1 MPVEIERKFLVRD
14 DGWRG
19 LGPGQRY
26 CQGYLANGD
35 VTVRVRRAGS
45 RAYLTVK
52 GSGNGLVRPEFEYE
66 VPVEEAEDMLQLCRR
81 PLIEKTRYEVVHEGV
96 VWHVDEFA
104 GQNAGLVIAEVELD
118 HPHQPVALPAWVGPE
133 VTADER
139 FRNSRLVTEPLNEG
153 EARSLAVEV
162 ETRRHRSRA

>member
-26 CQGYLANGD
+26 CQGYLAAGD

-52 GSGNGLVRPEFEYE
+52 GAGDGLVRPEFEYE
-66 VPVEEAEDMLQLCRR
+66 VPVQEAEDMFKLCRR
-81 PLIEKTRYEVVHEGV
+81 PLIEKTRYEVLHDGV

-104 GQNAGLVIAEVELD
+104 GRNAGLVIAEVELR
-118 HPHQPVALPAWVGPE
+118 HPHQRITLPAWVGPE

-139 FRNSRLVTEPLNEG
+139 FRNSRLVNDPLGDG

-162 ETRRHRSRA
+162 EQARVRSRA